1 MLICAFHIPIK
12 NKYYLHMKEPKKCII
27 VDDEPAAHY
36 VLANYI
42 KQNPQLELVS
52 QCYNGIEAMDY
63 LRENKVDLMFLDI
76 NMPEITGM
84 ELLKI
89 IPTHP
94 KTILTTAYSEFA
106 LESYD
111 YSVIDYLLKPIYFP
125 RFLKAVERFFTTEN
139 IKIKTEEEV
148 LLVNVKVDGYF
159 MDIELNQLLFAQSF
173 GNYVKLHTLKRTYLA
188 SITTTELEKCLP
200 EKNFMRIHKSYI
212 VALDKIEATEKDF
225 LIIKKERLPI
235 GITYKRELSDRLK
248 TQIIL

>member
-1 MLICAFHIPIK
+1 
-12 NKYYLHMKEPKKCII
+12 MKETKKCII

-42 KQNPQLELVS
+42 KQNPQLELFF
-52 QCYNGIEAMDY
+52 QGYNGIEAMDF

-76 NMPEITGM
+76 NMPEISGM

-111 YSVIDYLLKPIYFP
+111 YGVIDYLLKPIYFP
-125 RFLKAVERFFTTEN
+125 RFLKAIDRFFATEN
-139 IKIKTEEEV
+139 VKIKEEEV
-148 LLVNVKVDGYF
+148 IVNTVSVKIDGYF
-159 MDIELNQLLFAQSF
+159 MDIELDQLLFAQSF
-173 GNYVKLHTLKRTYLA
+173 GNYVKIHTVKRTYLA

-212 VALDKIEATEKDF
+212 VALDKIEESEKDF
-225 LIIKKERLPI
+225 VLIKKEKLPI
-235 GITYKRELSDRLK
+235 GITYRRELTDRLK
-248 TQIIL
+248 NKDHL

>member
-1 MLICAFHIPIK
+1 
-12 NKYYLHMKEPKKCII
+12 MKDPKKCII

-42 KQNPQLELVS
+42 KQNPQLELVF
-52 QCYNGIEAMDY
+52 QGYNGIEAMDY
-63 LRENKVDLMFLDI
+63 LRENHVDLMFLDI
-76 NMPEITGM
+76 NMPEISGM

-111 YSVIDYLLKPIYFP
+111 YGVIDYLLKPIYFP
-125 RFLKAVERFFTTEN
+125 RFLKAVDRFFSTEN
-139 IKIKTEEEV
+139 TKAKEEEV
-148 LLVNVKVDGYF
+148 AVNSISVKVDGYF
-159 MDIELNQLLFAQSF
+159 MDIELDQLLFAQSF
-173 GNYVKLHTLKRTYLA
+173 GNYVKLHTMKRTYLA
-188 SITTTELEKCLP
+188 SITTSELEKCLP

-212 VALDKIEATEKDF
+212 VALDKIDVTEKDF
-225 LIIKKERLPI
+225 VIIKNEKLPI

-248 TQIIL
+248 K

>member
-1 MLICAFHIPIK
+1 
-12 NKYYLHMKEPKKCII
+12 MKEPKKCII

-42 KQNPQLELVS
+42 KQNPQLELVF
-52 QCYNGIEAMDY
+52 QGYNGIEAMVY
-63 LRENKVDLMFLDI
+63 LRENHVDLMFLDI
-76 NMPEITGM
+76 NMPEISGM

-111 YSVIDYLLKPIYFP
+111 YGVIDYLLKPIYFP
-125 RFLKAVERFFTTEN
+125 RFLKAVDRFFSTEN
-139 IKIKTEEEV
+139 AKAKEEEV
-148 LLVNVKVDGYF
+148 TVNSISVKVDGYF
-159 MDIELNQLLFAQSF
+159 MDIELDQLLFAQSF
-173 GNYVKLHTLKRTYLA
+173 GNYVKLHTIKRTYLA

-200 EKNFMRIHKSYI
+200 EKSFMRIHKSYI
-212 VALDKIEATEKDF
+212 VALDKIDATEKDF
-225 LIIKKERLPI
+225 VILKNEKLPI

-248 TQIIL
+248 K

>member
-1 MLICAFHIPIK
+1 MR
-12 NKYYLHMKEPKKCII
+12 EPKKCII

-42 KQNPQLELVS
+42 KQNPQLELVF
-52 QCYNGIEAMDY
+52 QGYNGIETMDY

-76 NMPEITGM
+76 NMPEISGM

-89 IPTHP
+89 LPTHP

-125 RFLKAVERFFTTEN
+125 RFLKAIDRFFATEN
-139 IKIKTEEEV
+139 VKEKEEEAIV
-148 LLVNVKVDGYF
+148 SSVSVKVDGYF
-159 MDIELNQLLFAQSF
+159 VEIVLEQLLYAQSF
-173 GNYVKLHTLKRTYLA
+173 GNYVKLHTTKKTYLA

-212 VALDKIEATEKDF
+212 VSLDKIESTEKDF
-225 LIIKKERLPI
+225 VSIKKEKLPI

-248 TQIIL
+248 K

>member
-1 MLICAFHIPIK
+1 
-12 NKYYLHMKEPKKCII
+12 MKETKKCII

-42 KQNPQLELVS
+42 KQNPELELVF
-52 QCYNGIEAMDY
+52 QGYNGIEAMNY

-76 NMPEITGM
+76 NMPEISGM

-111 YSVIDYLLKPIYFP
+111 YGVIDYLLKPIYFP
-125 RFLKAVERFFTTEN
+125 RFLKAVDRFFSTEN
-139 IKIKTEEEV
+139 AAIKEEETI
-148 LLVNVKVDGYF
+148 VNSVSVKVDGYF
-159 MDIELNQLLFAQSF
+159 MDIELDQLLFAQSF
-173 GNYVKLHTLKRTYLA
+173 GNYVKLHTIKRTYLA
-188 SITTTELEKCLP
+188 SITTSELEKCLP
-200 EKNFMRIHKSYI
+200 EKSFMRIHKSYI
-212 VALDKIEATEKDF
+212 VALDKIEVTEKDF
-225 LIIKKERLPI
+225 VIIKNEKLPI

-248 TQIIL
+248 K